1 MKWDDSA
8 CYIRRYVA
16 ADLTLAG
23 KPARESLGA
32 AGFEPTNLDIKNR
45 SLATWLCPNRVC
57 LSTVSLM
64 NGVAYQAVGASDRH
78 FKLACLS

>member
-1 MKWDDSA
+1 
-8 CYIRRYVA
+8 
-16 ADLTLAG
+16 
-23 KPARESLGA
+23 
-32 AGFEPTNLDIKNR
+32 
-45 SLATWLCPNRVC
+45 VC